1 MRSSLRVLI
10 MKVSDC
16 GLSDNI
22 RPFRAC
28 ISNPLILAPDVANV
42 GPWVRL
48 AKTLGLTLKYWL
60 PTAQDPNN
68 PFSLHLDPTE
78 LEPLITG
85 HTRLVA
91 FTAKSNL
98 LGHGT
103 DVKAVVDLVKR
114 KTGGRGM
121 TVIDC
126 VAACP
131 HVVMDMKA
139 WGCDAVMFSHYK
151 VSTPACPPPTQ

>member
-28 ISNPLILAPDVANV
+28 ISNPLILPLYIANV

-151 VSTPACPPPTQ
+151 VSLPPLPLIPQ